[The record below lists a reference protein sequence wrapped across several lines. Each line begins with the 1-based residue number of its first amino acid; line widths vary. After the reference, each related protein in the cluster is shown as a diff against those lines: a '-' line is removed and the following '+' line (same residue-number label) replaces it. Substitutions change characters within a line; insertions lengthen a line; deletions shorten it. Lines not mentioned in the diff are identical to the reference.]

1 MKRRDLVK
9 YLSVAPLAGAV
20 IGTGAPFSSIAAAV
34 AAKPK
39 RDLVKELGLRY
50 FLNAS
55 GPYTAI
61 SASLMHEEVMDAIK
75 SASKGHVMYT
85 EVQDKVGAKIAAICH
100 SEAAMVTAGCSSA
113 LLLGTAASLTGM
125 DKKKVAQLPNVEG
138 FDKYEVIVQKE
149 HNYGYI
155 HILNATGI
163 KMVLVETPQ
172 DLENA
177 ISSKTALMYFL
188 NDHTPNGQIKHKEW
202 LEVAKKHSI
211 PTIIDIAADVPPVEN
226 LWKFND
232 MGFDMVCV
240 SGGKAI
246 RGPQSTGILMGRKS
260 LVAAARLNA
269 PPDNQ
274 NIGRGMK
281 VNKEEIFGLYAALE
295 RYVNQDHEKE
305 RKTWDEQI
313 AVIENAVKKV
323 KGVTTEITIPPI
335 HNVTPNLG
343 ITWDP
348 AVINITTKQITENL
362 RNGNPSIEVGI
373 RSASVISQS
382 AALNVTVWMLQP
394 GEEKIV
400 ARRIQEEL
408 IKASVS

>member
-1 MKRRDLVK
+1 MKRRDLIK
-9 YLSVAPLAGAV
+9 YLSIAPLSGAV
-20 IGTGAPFSSIAAAV
+20 VGSGVPFRANSATI
-34 AAKPK
+34 AKPK
-39 RDLVKELGLRY
+39 RDLINELGIRR
-50 FLNAS
+50 FINAS

-61 SASLMHEEVMDAIK
+61 SASLMHNEVMEAIN
-75 SASKGHVMYT
+75 SSSKGFVMYG

-113 LLLGTAASLTGM
+113 LLLGTAAALTGM
-125 DKKKVAQLPNVEG
+125 NRNKVAQLPDVEN
-138 FDKYEVIVQKE
+138 FDKNEVIVQKS

-155 HILNATGI
+155 HVLNNTGI
-163 KMVLVETPQ
+163 KKVLVETSKE
-172 DLENA
+172 LEKA

-188 NDHTPNGQIKHKEW
+188 NDHTPDGKIKHQEW
-202 LEVAKKHSI
+202 LAIAKKHNI

-246 RGPQSTGILMGRKS
+246 RGPQSTGILMGRKH
-260 LVAAARLNA
+260 LVAAARLSA

-295 RYVNQDHEKE
+295 RYVNQDHNKE
-305 RKTWDEQI
+305 WKTWESQV
-313 AVIENAVKKV
+313 AVIDNAVKKI
-323 KGVTTEITIPPI
+323 KGVTTEIVIPPI
-335 HNVTPNLG
+335 HNRTPNLS
-343 ITWDP
+343 IFWDS
-348 AVINITTKQITENL
+348 ASINLTTKQMTEKL
-362 RNGNPSIEVGI
+362 REGSPSIEVGV
-373 RSASVISQS
+373 RSASVPSQS
-382 AALNVTVWMLQP
+382 GALNITVWMLQP

-400 ARRIQEEL
+400 AKRIQEEL
-408 IKASVS
+408 LKASAS